1 MWGRGKVATTR
12 KFFAALGS
20 GDAKACAALLH
31 PDVRYVDTRGN
42 AVDGR
47 EACTELLRRLF
58 LRGGGVRIELSSI
71 ADRGDYALARGRT
84 RSGDEQIAGEVLWKV
99 RTSGDLVSEVEAHR
113 PDALPTARILM
124 PEYLD
129 SRRKPVVGQDTRG

>member
-31 PDVRYVDTRGN
+31 ADVRYIDTRGN
-42 AVDGR
+42 AVEGR

-58 LRGGGVRIELSSI
+58 LRAEGVKIAVNSI

-84 RSGDEQIAGEVLWKV
+84 QAADHQLAGEVLWKV
-99 RTSGDLVSEVEAHR
+99 RTAGKLVTEVEAHR
-113 PDALPTARILM
+113 YDAVPTARVLM
-124 PEYLD
+124 PEYLEA
-129 SRRKPVVGQDTRG
+129 RRQNATGSTPTG